1 MYTIYGSTNSC
12 QCSMVKR
19 LFNENGLE
27 YNYVDI
33 KDAPEIKQKAT
44 DKGIKQLPIVVNAN
58 TQEIVDPWKVIH
70 NA

>member
-1 MYTIYGSTNSC
+1 MYTIYGSNNCC

-19 LFNENGLE
+19 LFNEKGLE

-44 DKGIKQLPIVVNAN
+44 DKIGRASCRERVCLRV
-58 TQEIVDPWKVIH
+58 
-70 NA
+70 